1 MGIYSWYS
9 YGVFVTERPQSIEDL
24 GGGVRI
30 LSNVRHCGTDGLYT
44 DGFFVYL
51 SKSYRGDSDPPPQ
64 PQEFEELEGGKW
76 YEIGSSTYTST
87 VGLTEYKFRN

>member
-1 MGIYSWYS
+1 MGLYSWYS

-24 GGGVRI
+24 GGGVEI
-30 LSNVRHCGTDGLYT
+30 LSNVRYCGT

-64 PQEFEELEGGKW
+64 PQEFEEFENGKW

-87 VGLTEYKFRN
+87 VGLTEYNFDLLAT